1 MTCWVT
7 GGVEIRNHSRHSNPW
22 CEWVLFLKLYTLI
35 QRTSA
40 RDLCTLTFLDFFQV
54 EKIHIFCESDTDRD
68 DIQALNLTEDWKLN
82 FHFLGRRM
90 RYKDAFQYASNNLL
104 RRNVMIMNADCYVD
118 KGFER
123 LDESILNRKTMYALT
138 RHETPENVRHCHA
151 RDFCGPKA
159 KYMGS
164 HDAFL
169 FRLLVPLPSQLLDS
183 IDYRPNINGIE
194 QVLMFNFHKYAQFTT
209 KNPCKIL
216 YIVHHHCSQMRN
228 WRERHIQGKR
238 IDRYLNI
245 TGKFGRS
252 GFSGL

>member
-1 MTCWVT
+1 M
-7 GGVEIRNHSRHSNPW
+7 P
-22 CEWVLFLKLYTLI
+22 
-35 QRTSA
+35 
-40 RDLCTLTFLDFFQV
+40 
-54 EKIHIFCESDTDRD
+54 
-68 DIQALNLTEDWKLN
+68 EDWKLN
-82 FHFLGRRM
+82 FHFIGRRM

-104 RRNVMIMNADCYVD
+104 RRNVIIMNADCYVD

-123 LDESILNRKTMYALT
+123 LDESILNRKTMHALT

-252 GFSGL
+252 GFSDL

>member
-1 MTCWVT
+1 
-7 GGVEIRNHSRHSNPW
+7 
-22 CEWVLFLKLYTLI
+22 
-35 QRTSA
+35 
-40 RDLCTLTFLDFFQV
+40 
-54 EKIHIFCESDTDRD
+54 
-68 DIQALNLTEDWKLN
+68 
-82 FHFLGRRM
+82 
-90 RYKDAFQYASNNLL
+90 
-104 RRNVMIMNADCYVD
+104 MNADCYVD

-252 GFSGL
+252 GFSDL